1 MSTPGLHTTVTRMW
15 QRRGPLALLFTPL
28 SLLFYLLWWV
38 RRLIW
43 RTGLCRPET
52 LPVPVIVV
60 GNLVAGGSGK
70 TPLVLWL
77 FDALRAAGMHPG
89 IISRGYGG
97 TGSAHGMLV
106 DAATP
111 AQQGGDEPCLLAQR
125 TGQTLAIGRD
135 RVAAA
140 RRLLQHL
147 PECNVLIS
155 DDGLQHLRLPRQ
167 FEIVVFDRRGAGNGW
182 LLPAGP
188 LREPLARLQQI
199 DALVCNG
206 CSSAAMTGLKE
217 QVLPP
222 QFQMQLQAQ
231 AAWQLLAP
239 SQQRPLASFV
249 HQNILAAA
257 GIGDPARFFA
267 MLTAQGLPCETLAL
281 PDHYAFADNPFA
293 GHPAEIILI
302 TEKDAVK
309 CSTLAD
315 PRIWVVPVRAEIN
328 SEIAAVQNTAASA
341 VSLVSL
347 LIEKLNSD

>member
-15 QRRGPLALLFTPL
+15 QRRGPLALLLVPL
-28 SLLFYLLWWV
+28 SLLFYLLWWM
-38 RRLIW
+38 RRWIW
-43 RTGLCRPET
+43 RSGLRTPET

-77 FDALRAAGMHPG
+77 FDTLRAAGMHPG

-97 TGSAHGMLV
+97 TGSAQGMLV
-106 DAATP
+106 DATTP
-111 AQQGGDEPCLLAQR
+111 AYQGGDEPCLLAQR
-125 TGQTLAIGRD
+125 TGQAIAIGRN

-167 FEIVVFDRRGAGNGW
+167 FEIAVFDRRGAGNGW

-188 LREPLARLQQI
+188 LREPLTRLQQL

-206 CSSAAMTGLKE
+206 CTSTDISGLE
-217 QVLPP
+217 QHVLPP

-231 AAWQLLAP
+231 AAWQLIQP
-239 SQQRPLASFV
+239 HQQRPLASFA
-249 HQNILAAA
+249 HQSILAAA

-267 MLTAQGLPCETLAL
+267 MLATQGLQCATLAL
-281 PDHYAFADNPFA
+281 ADHYAFADNPFA

-309 CSTLAD
+309 CRTLAD
-315 PRIWVVPVRAEIN
+315 ARIWVVPVRAEI
-328 SEIAAVQNTAASA
+328 ATVQNAAAST

-347 LIEKLNSD
+347 LMAKLNSD